1 MYSLMS
7 IYKHYCTFKIKIK
20 KKKKSV
26 YVKILNLMNI
36 YEPHQLWCFY
46 IEEPYIEKSS
56 RAFK

>member
-7 IYKHYCTFKIKIK
+7 IINTIVLLFYFIL
-20 KKKKSV
+20 SV
-26 YVKILNLMNI
+26 YVKILNLMNF

-56 RAFK
+56 CAFK